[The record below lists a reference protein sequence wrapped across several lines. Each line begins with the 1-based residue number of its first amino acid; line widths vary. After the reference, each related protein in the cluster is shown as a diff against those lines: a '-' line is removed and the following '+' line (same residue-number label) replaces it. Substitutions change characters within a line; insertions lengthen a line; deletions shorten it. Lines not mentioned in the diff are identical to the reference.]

1 MDSHVHTPVS
11 KAADDQAVGVLTEK
25 EKELLLEHYYTLY
38 PGLRPSEGQT
48 TGTCDPAHYICSS
61 CQANWRPR
69 SQGIHEKRAEQ
80 EGRQPSPKNKPAQ
93 GEEAS

>member
-38 PGLRPSEGQT
+38 PGLRPSE
-48 TGTCDPAHYICSS
+48 
-61 CQANWRPR
+61 
-69 SQGIHEKRAEQ
+69 ERAKQ
-80 EGRQPSPKNKPAQ
+80 EGRQPSPENKPAQ